1 VLVISRKSE
10 QSVVL
15 GPDIIVT
22 VLSIEGDRVSLGI
35 RAPRSVVVL
44 RQELFDKLQAASSI
58 T

>member
-15 GPDIIVT
+15 GSDIIVT
-22 VLSIEGDRVSLGI
+22 ILSIEGDRVTLGI

-44 RQELFDKLQAASSI
+44 RQELYDKLHAASSA